1 MYEGEIKKQGDTVII
16 RTLATVSI
24 SDYVVGQSLNYER
37 PTSVATSLSIDKGK
51 YWAMELDDVMKVQ
64 SDIQLLN
71 KWTDDAMY
79 SGV

>member
-1 MYEGEIKKQGDTVII
+1 MGDTVII
-16 RTLATVSI
+16 RALATLTT
-24 SDYVVGQSLNYER
+24 SDYVVGQALNYER
-37 PTSVATSLSIDKGK
+37 PTSTATTLSIDKGR
-51 YWAMELDDVMKVQ
+51 YWAVELDDVMKVQ